1 MSDTLIVLHTAIAIL
16 AVVLLIIVGKVDP
29 VISLVIGTLY
39 LGIAAGLGFANTIE
53 TLVRGFGDIMAEVGL
68 LIGFGVLMG
77 MLLTAMGALQ
87 KLVELLLRVLGPRRL
102 PYAFSAALSTIF
114 PSIYVDVQLVLASPL
129 ARSAAPR
136 MGPNGLGMMGG
147 ALTAGILVGYVF
159 VVPGLATVAIAGLLD
174 VPLGTMLI
182 YGTLIGPPTAVLTL
196 LLYSRLLQY
205 GLWNSANDEAHFEDM
220 VLGSPDAVAEEV
232 REEGPAITT
241 TEGDPSVAEDARR
254 GAPAAVAEEIRE
266 EGPATTERHAEHHHA
281 PPLYVS
287 LLPILVALLLIAF
300 GAVAEALGLEAPVLA
315 FLGDPVFALFLGL
328 LGAYLLAWRTL
339 TKEHVEEAMHKG
351 FNATG
356 QILLITGIGGSL
368 GAVIGE
374 TGLDKILGG
383 FFSAEAGTPEL
394 VTIALAWFIA
404 AVLHLAIGSISVAAI
419 TAAGI
424 LAPILGN
431 IDVPTVVLGLA
442 IGSGALF
449 ALQVNSNF
457 FWMFETLVG
466 LTTQGTLK
474 ALTLVTSMASVVS
487 LILILVLSLFV

>member
-1 MSDTLIVLHTAIAIL
+1 MV
-16 AVVLLIIVGKVDP
+16 
-29 VISLVIGTLY
+29 
-39 LGIAAGLGFANTIE
+39 
-53 TLVRGFGDIMAEVGL
+53 EVGL

-77 MLLTAMGALQ
+77 SLLSAMGALQ
-87 KLVELLLRVLGPRRL
+87 KLVELLLRILGPRRL

-136 MGPNGLGMMGG
+136 LGRNGIAMMSGT
-147 ALTAGILVGYVF
+147 LTAGILVGYVF

-182 YGTLIGPPTAVLTL
+182 YGTLIGPPTAVLTTFI
-196 LLYSRLLQY
+196 YGRLLKY
-205 GLWNSANDEAHFEDM
+205 GLWNNAKDEAHFEDM
-220 VLGSPDAVAEEV
+220 VLGSPDAIAEEV

-241 TEGDPSVAEDARR
+241 PEGDPSVAEDARK
-254 GAPAAVAEEIRE
+254 GTPADE
-266 EGPATTERHAEHHHA
+266 TERQTAHHHT

-287 LLPILVALLLIAF
+287 LSPIVVALLLIAF
-300 GAVAEALGLEAPVLA
+300 GAVAEAIGLEAPVIK

-339 TKEHVEEAMHKG
+339 TNEHVEEAMHKG

-383 FFSAEAGTPEL
+383 FFSAEAGVPDMI
-394 VTIALAWFIA
+394 TILLAWVIA
-404 AVLHLAIGSISVAAI
+404 AILHLAIGSISVAAI

-424 LAPILGN
+424 LAPILGS

-466 LTTQGTLK
+466 LTTQGTFK

-487 LILILVLSLFV
+487 LLLILALSLVV

>member
-1 MSDTLIVLHTAIAIL
+1 MSDTLVVLHTAIAIL
-16 AVVLLIIVGKVDP
+16 AVVLLIVVAKVDP

-39 LGIAAGLGFANTIE
+39 LGVAAGLGFADTIG
-53 TLVRGFGDIMAEVGL
+53 TLVQGFADIMGEVGL

-77 MLLTAMGALQ
+77 MLFTAMGALQ
-87 KLVELLLRVLGPRRL
+87 KLVELLLRILGPRKL
-102 PYAFSAALSTIF
+102 PYAFSAALCTIF

-136 MGPNGLGMMGG
+136 IGRNGLALMGG

-182 YGTLIGPPTAVLTL
+182 YGTLIGPPTAVITVF
-196 LLYSRLLQY
+196 LYNRLLQF
-205 GLWNSANDEAHFEDM
+205 GLWNNAKDEAHFEDM

-232 REEGPAITT
+232 REEGPA
-241 TEGDPSVAEDARR
+241 A
-254 GAPAAVAEEIRE
+254 
-266 EGPATTERHAEHHHA
+266 TERQPAHHHT

-287 LLPILVALLLIAF
+287 LSPIVVALLLIAF
-300 GAVAEALGLEAPVLA
+300 GAVAEALGLEAPLIA

-339 TKEHVEEAMHKG
+339 TKEHVEDAMHKG

-383 FFSAEAGTPEL
+383 LFSAEAGTPAL
-394 VTIALAWFIA
+394 LTILLAWFIA

-424 LAPILGN
+424 LAPILGS

-457 FWMFETLVG
+457 FWMFESLVG

-474 ALTLVTSMASVVS
+474 SLTLVTSMASVVS
-487 LILILVLSLFV
+487 LILILVLSLVV

>member
-39 LGIAAGLGFANTIE
+39 LGVAAGLGFADTIG
-53 TLVRGFGDIMAEVGL
+53 TLVQGFGDIMAEVGL

-77 MLLTAMGALQ
+77 SLLTAMGALQ
-87 KLVELLLRVLGPRRL
+87 KLVELLLRILGPRRL

-114 PSIYVDVQLVLASPL
+114 PAIYVDVQLVLSSPL

-136 MGPNGLGMMGG
+136 IGRNGLALMAGT
-147 ALTAGILVGYVF
+147 LTAGILVGYVF
-159 VVPGLATVAIAGLLD
+159 VVPGLGTVAIAGLLD

-182 YGTLIGPPTAVLTL
+182 YGTLIGPPTAVLTTFI
-196 LLYSRLLQY
+196 YSRVLRY
-205 GLWNSANDEAHFEDM
+205 GLWNEAKDEAHFEDM
-220 VLGSPDAVAEEV
+220 PEESAAAAEEV
-232 REEGPAITT
+232 REEGPAVTT
-241 TEGDPSVAEDARR
+241 PEGDPSVSEDAKEGTP
-254 GAPAAVAEEIRE
+254 GATEERQT
-266 EGPATTERHAEHHHA
+266 AQHT

-300 GAVAEALGLEAPVLA
+300 GAVAEAAGLEAPVIA

-328 LGAYLLAWRTL
+328 LGAYLLAWRMMGN
-339 TKEHVEEAMHKG
+339 EHVEDAMHKG

-394 VTIALAWFIA
+394 VTLLLAWFIA

-431 IDVPTVVLGLA
+431 IEVPTVLLGLA

-457 FWMFETLVG
+457 FWMFETLLG

-474 ALTLVTSMASVVS
+474 SLTLVTSMASVVS
-487 LILILVLSLFV
+487 LGLILALSLVV

>member
-1 MSDTLIVLHTAIAIL
+1 MSDTLIVLHTTIAII

-39 LGIAAGLGFANTIE
+39 LGVAAGLGFADTIG

-77 MLLTAMGALQ
+77 SLLTAMGALQ
-87 KLVELLLRVLGPRRL
+87 KLVELLLRIFGRRL
-102 PYAFSAALSTIF
+102 PYAFSAALSSIF
-114 PSIYVDVQLVLASPL
+114 PAIYVDVQLVLASPL

-136 MGPNGLGMMGG
+136 MGQNGLALMAGT
-147 ALTAGILVGYVF
+147 LTAGILVGYVF
-159 VVPGLATVAIAGLLD
+159 VVPGLGTVGIAGLLE

-182 YGTLIGPPTAVLTL
+182 YGTLIGPPTAVLTTF
-196 LLYSRLLQY
+196 LYSRVLKY
-205 GLWNSANDEAHFEDM
+205 GLWNEAKDEAHFEDM
-220 VLGSPDAVAEEV
+220 PEETLAAAEEV
-232 REEGPAITT
+232 REEGPAVTT
-241 TEGDPSVAEDARR
+241 PEGNPSVSEDAKK
-254 GAPAAVAEEIRE
+254 GTPTATEERQIAQR
-266 EGPATTERHAEHHHA
+266 T

-300 GAVAEALGLEAPVLA
+300 GAIAEAIGLEAPVIS
-315 FLGDPVFALFLGL
+315 FLGDPVFALFFGL
-328 LGAYLLAWRTL
+328 LGAYLLAWRMMGN
-339 TKEHVEEAMHKG
+339 EHVEEAMRKG

-394 VTIALAWFIA
+394 LTILLAWFIA
-404 AVLHLAIGSISVAAI
+404 AILHLAIGSISVAAI

-431 IDVPTVVLGLA
+431 IEVPTVVLGLDRK
-442 IGSGALF
+442 STRL
-449 ALQVNSNF
+449 NSSHANI
-457 FWMFETLVG
+457 
-466 LTTQGTLK
+466 
-474 ALTLVTSMASVVS
+474 S
-487 LILILVLSLFV
+487 

>member
-1 MSDTLIVLHTAIAIL
+1 MSDTLIVLHTAIAIV
-16 AVVLLIIVGKVDP
+16 AIVLLIIVGKVDP

-39 LGIAAGLGFANTIE
+39 LGVAAGLGFADTIG
-53 TLVRGFGDIMAEVGL
+53 TLVQGFGDIMAEVGL

-77 MLLTAMGALQ
+77 SLLTAMGALQ
-87 KLVELLLRVLGPRRL
+87 KLVELLVRILGPRRL
-102 PYAFSAALSTIF
+102 PYAFSAALSSIF
-114 PSIYVDVQLVLASPL
+114 PAIYVDVQLVLASPL

-136 MGPNGLGMMGG
+136 IGRNGLALMAGT
-147 ALTAGILVGYVF
+147 LTAGILVGYVF
-159 VVPGLATVAIAGLLD
+159 VVPGLGTVAIAGLLD

-182 YGTLIGPPTAVLTL
+182 YGTLIGPPTAVLTTFI
-196 LLYSRLLQY
+196 YSRVLRY
-205 GLWNSANDEAHFEDM
+205 GLWNEAKDEAHFEDM
-220 VLGSPDAVAEEV
+220 PEETLAASEEV
-232 REEGPAITT
+232 REEGPAVTRP
-241 TEGDPSVAEDARR
+241 EGDPSVSEDAKQ
-254 GAPAAVAEEIRE
+254 GTPDATEERQIAQR
-266 EGPATTERHAEHHHA
+266 T

-300 GAVAEALGLEAPVLA
+300 GAIAEAIGLEAPVIA

-328 LGAYLLAWRTL
+328 LGAYVLAWRTMGN
-339 TKEHVEEAMHKG
+339 EQAEEAMHKG

-394 VTIALAWFIA
+394 VTLLLAWFIA

-431 IDVPTVVLGLA
+431 IEVPTVLLGLA

-457 FWMFETLVG
+457 FWMFETLLG

-474 ALTLVTSMASVVS
+474 SLTLVTSMASVVS
-487 LILILVLSLFV
+487 LLLILALSLVV

>member
-1 MSDTLIVLHTAIAIL
+1 MSDTLIVLHTAIAII

-39 LGIAAGLGFANTIE
+39 LGVAAGLGFADTIG

-77 MLLTAMGALQ
+77 SLLTAMGALQ
-87 KLVELLLRVLGPRRL
+87 KLVELLLRILGPRRL
-102 PYAFSAALSTIF
+102 PYAFSAALSSIF
-114 PSIYVDVQLVLASPL
+114 PAIYVDVQLVLASPL

-136 MGPNGLGMMGG
+136 IGRNGLALMAGT
-147 ALTAGILVGYVF
+147 LTAGILVGYVF
-159 VVPGLATVAIAGLLD
+159 VVPGLGTVAIAGLLE

-182 YGTLIGPPTAVLTL
+182 YGTLIGPPTAVLTTFI
-196 LLYSRLLQY
+196 YSRVLRY
-205 GLWNSANDEAHFEDM
+205 GLWNEAKDEAHFEDM
-220 VLGSPDAVAEEV
+220 PEESAAAAEEV
-232 REEGPAITT
+232 REEGPAVTT
-241 TEGDPSVAEDARR
+241 PEGDPSVSEDAKEGTP
-254 GAPAAVAEEIRE
+254 GATEERQT
-266 EGPATTERHAEHHHA
+266 AQHT

-300 GAVAEALGLEAPVLA
+300 GAVAEAAGLEAPVIA

-328 LGAYLLAWRTL
+328 LGAYLLAWRMMGN
-339 TKEHVEEAMHKG
+339 EHVEEAMHKG

-394 VTIALAWFIA
+394 LTILLAWLIA
-404 AVLHLAIGSISVAAI
+404 AILHLAIGSISVAAI

-431 IDVPTVVLGLA
+431 IEVPTVVLGLA

-457 FWMFETLVG
+457 FWMFETLLG

-474 ALTLVTSMASVVS
+474 SLTLVTSMASVVS
-487 LILILVLSLFV
+487 LVLILALSLVV

>member
-1 MSDTLIVLHTAIAIL
+1 MSDTLIVLHTAIAI
-16 AVVLLIIVGKVDP
+16 VSIVLLIIVGKVDP

-39 LGIAAGLGFANTIE
+39 LGVAAGLGFADTIG
-53 TLVRGFGDIMAEVGL
+53 TLVQGFGDIMAEVGL

-77 MLLTAMGALQ
+77 SLLTAMGALQ
-87 KLVELLLRVLGPRRL
+87 KLVELLVRILGPRRL
-102 PYAFSAALSTIF
+102 PYAFSAALSSIF
-114 PSIYVDVQLVLASPL
+114 PAIYVDVQLVLASPL

-136 MGPNGLGMMGG
+136 IGRNGLALMAGT
-147 ALTAGILVGYVF
+147 LTAGILVGYVF
-159 VVPGLATVAIAGLLD
+159 VVPGLGTVAIAGLLD

-182 YGTLIGPPTAVLTL
+182 YGTLIGPPTAVLTTFI
-196 LLYSRLLQY
+196 YSRVLRY
-205 GLWNSANDEAHFEDM
+205 GLWNEAKDEAHFEDM
-220 VLGSPDAVAEEV
+220 PEETLAASEEV
-232 REEGPAITT
+232 REEGPAVTT
-241 TEGDPSVAEDARR
+241 PEGDPSVSEDAKK
-254 GAPAAVAEEIRE
+254 GTPDATEERQIAQR
-266 EGPATTERHAEHHHA
+266 T

-300 GAVAEALGLEAPVLA
+300 GAVAEAAGLEAPVIA

-328 LGAYLLAWRTL
+328 LGAYLLGWRTIGN
-339 TKEHVEEAMHKG
+339 EQSEEAMHKG

-394 VTIALAWFIA
+394 VTLLLAWFIA

-431 IDVPTVVLGLA
+431 IEVPTVLLGLA

-457 FWMFETLVG
+457 FWMFETLLG

-474 ALTLVTSMASVVS
+474 SLTLVTSMASVVS
-487 LILILVLSLFV
+487 LVLILALSLVV

>member
-16 AVVLLIIVGKVDP
+16 VIVLLIVVAKVDP

-39 LGIAAGLGFANTIE
+39 LGVAAGLGFADTIG
-53 TLVRGFGDIMAEVGL
+53 TFVQGFGDIMAEVGL

-77 MLLTAMGALQ
+77 TLLTAMGALQ
-87 KLVELLLRVLGPRRL
+87 KLVELLVRILGPRRL

-136 MGPNGLGMMGG
+136 LGRNGLAMMSG

-159 VVPGLATVAIAGLLD
+159 VVPGLGTVAIAGLLD

-182 YGTLIGPPTAVLTL
+182 YGTLIGPPTAVLTTFI
-196 LLYSRLLQY
+196 YGRLLKY
-205 GLWNSANDEAHFEDM
+205 GLWNNAKDEAHFEDM
-220 VLGSPDAVAEEV
+220 VLGSPDAVAEEA

-241 TEGDPSVAEDARR
+241 PEGDPSVAEDARA
-254 GAPAAVAEEIRE
+254 GTPAATEERQT
-266 EGPATTERHAEHHHA
+266 AHHS

-287 LLPILVALLLIAF
+287 LLPILVALLFIAF
-300 GAVAEALGLEAPVLA
+300 GAIAEAAGLKSPVIA

-339 TKEHVEEAMHKG
+339 SNEHVEDAMHKG

-383 FFSAEAGTPEL
+383 FFSAEAGTPDMI
-394 VTIALAWFIA
+394 TIVLAWVIA
-404 AVLHLAIGSISVAAI
+404 AILHLAIGSISVASI

-424 LAPILGN
+424 LAPILGS

-466 LTTQGTLK
+466 LTTQGTFK
-474 ALTLVTSMASVVS
+474 ALTLVTAMSSVVS
-487 LILILVLSLFV
+487 LLLILALSLVV

>member
-1 MSDTLIVLHTAIAIL
+1 MSDTLVVLHTAIAIL
-16 AVVLLIIVGKVDP
+16 AVVLLIVAAKVDP

-39 LGIAAGLGFANTIE
+39 LGLAAGLGFGGTIG

-77 MLLTAMGALQ
+77 SLLTAMGALQ
-87 KLVELLLRVLGPRRL
+87 KLVELLLRVFGPRRL
-102 PYAFSAALSTIF
+102 PYGFSAALSTVF
-114 PSIYVDVQLVLASPL
+114 PAIYVDVQLVLSSPL

-136 MGPNGLGMMGG
+136 IGRDGLAMMGG

-159 VVPGLATVAIAGLLD
+159 VVPGLGTVAIAGLLG
-174 VPLGTMLI
+174 VPLGTMLV
-182 YGTLIGPPTAVLTL
+182 YGTLVGPPTAVLTTFI
-196 LLYSRLLQY
+196 YGRLLRY
-205 GLWNSANDEAHFEDM
+205 GLWNGAKDETHVEDM
-220 VLGSPDAVAEEV
+220 PEETLAAAEEV
-232 REEGPAITT
+232 REESPDA
-241 TEGDPSVAEDARR
+241 TEQR
-254 GAPAAVAEEIRE
+254 PAAHRS
-266 EGPATTERHAEHHHA
+266 

-300 GAVAEALGLEAPVLA
+300 GAVAEAVGLESPVLA
-315 FLGDPVFALFLGL
+315 FLGDPVFALFVGL

-339 TKEHVEEAMHKG
+339 TKEHVEEAMGKG

-383 FFSAEAGTPEL
+383 FFSAEAGTPAL
-394 VTIALAWFIA
+394 LTILLAWLIA

-424 LAPILGN
+424 LAPILGS
-431 IDVPTVVLGLA
+431 IEVPAVVLGLA

-457 FWMFETLVG
+457 FWMFQTLLG

-474 ALTLVTSMASVVS
+474 SLTLVTSMASVVS
-487 LILILVLSLFV
+487 LLLILALSLVV

>member
-1 MSDTLIVLHTAIAIL
+1 MSDTLIVLHTAIAII
-16 AVVLLIIVGKVDP
+16 AIILLIVVVRVDP

-39 LGIAAGLGFANTIE
+39 LGLAAGLGFEDTVG
-53 TLVRGFGDIMAEVGL
+53 TLAQGFGDIMAEVGL
-68 LIGFGVLMG
+68 LIGFGVLLG
-77 MLLTAMGALQ
+77 SLLIAMGALQ
-87 KLVELLLRVLGPRRL
+87 KLVELLLRLLGPRRL

-114 PSIYVDVQLVLASPL
+114 PAIYVDVQLVLAAPL

-136 MGPNGLGMMGG
+136 MSRDGLAMMGG
-147 ALTAGILVGYVF
+147 TLTAGILVGYVF
-159 VVPGLATVAIAGLLD
+159 VVPGLGTVAIAGLLG

-182 YGTLIGPPTAVLTL
+182 YGTLIGPPTAVLTTFI
-196 LLYSRLLQY
+196 YGRLLKY
-205 GLWNSANDEAHFEDM
+205 GLWNAGKDEAHDEE
-220 VLGSPDAVAEEV
+220 AEE
-232 REEGPAITT
+232 ESPAV
-241 TEGDPSVAEDARR
+241 TEQQRVEN
-254 GAPAAVAEEIRE
+254 
-266 EGPATTERHAEHHHA
+266 T

-300 GAVAEALGLEAPVLA
+300 GAIAEAAGLKSPVVA
-315 FLGDPVFALFLGL
+315 FFGDPVFALFVGL

-339 TKEHVEEAMHKG
+339 ANEQLEESMNDG

-383 FFSAEAGTPEL
+383 FFSAEAGTPGVL
-394 VTIALAWFIA
+394 TILLAWLIA

-424 LAPILGN
+424 LAPIMSSLE
-431 IDVPTVVLGLA
+431 VPTVVIGLA

-457 FWMFETLVG
+457 FWMFQTLLG

-474 ALTLVTSMASVVS
+474 ALTFVTALASVVS
-487 LILILVLSLFV
+487 LVLILVLSLVV

>member
-16 AVVLLIIVGKVDP
+16 AIVLLIVVAKVDP

-39 LGIAAGLGFANTIE
+39 LGVAAGLGFADTIG
-53 TLVRGFGDIMAEVGL
+53 TLVQGFGDIMAEVGL

-77 MLLTAMGALQ
+77 TLLTAMGALQ
-87 KLVELLLRVLGPRRL
+87 KLVELLLRILGPRRL
-102 PYAFSAALSTIF
+102 PYAFSAALSSIF
-114 PSIYVDVQLVLASPL
+114 PAIYVDVQLVLASPL

-136 MGPNGLGMMGG
+136 MGRNGLAMMGG
-147 ALTAGILVGYVF
+147 TLTAGILVGYVF
-159 VVPGLATVAIAGLLD
+159 VVPGLGTVAIAGLLD

-182 YGTLIGPPTAVLTL
+182 YGTLIGPPTAVLTTFI
-196 LLYSRLLQY
+196 YSRVLKY
-205 GLWNSANDEAHFEDM
+205 GLWNEAKDEAHYEDM
-220 VLGSPDAVAEEV
+220 ALGSPDAVAEEAS
-232 REEGPAITT
+232 EEGPGISTP
-241 TEGDPSVAEDARR
+241 EGRQTA
-254 GAPAAVAEEIRE
+254 
-266 EGPATTERHAEHHHA
+266 HHS

-287 LLPILVALLLIAF
+287 LLPILVALLLIAL
-300 GAVAEALGLEAPVLA
+300 GAIAEAAGLEPPVIA

-339 TKEHVEEAMHKG
+339 SNEHVEDAMHKG

-394 VTIALAWFIA
+394 VTILLAWLIA
-404 AVLHLAIGSISVAAI
+404 AILHLAIGSISVAAI

-424 LAPILGN
+424 LAPILGS
-431 IDVPTVVLGLA
+431 IEVPTVVIGLA

-457 FWMFETLVG
+457 FWMFETLLG
-466 LTTQGTLK
+466 LTTRGTLK
-474 ALTLVTSMASVVS
+474 ALTLVTAMASVVS
-487 LILILVLSLFV
+487 LLLILALSLLV

>member
-1 MSDTLIVLHTAIAIL
+1 MSDTLIVLHTAIAII
-16 AVVLLIIVGKVDP
+16 VIVLLIVVAKVDP

-39 LGIAAGLGFANTIE
+39 LGVAAGLGFEDTIG
-53 TLVRGFGDIMAEVGL
+53 TFVQGFGDIMAEVGL

-77 MLLTAMGALQ
+77 TLLTAMGALQ
-87 KLVELLLRVLGPRRL
+87 KLVELLLRILGPRRL
-102 PYAFSAALSTIF
+102 PYAFSAALTTIF
-114 PSIYVDVQLVLASPL
+114 PAIYVDVQLVLASPL

-136 MGPNGLGMMGG
+136 MGNNGLGMMSGT
-147 ALTAGILVGYVF
+147 LTAGILVGYVF
-159 VVPGLATVAIAGLLD
+159 VVPGLGTVAIAGLLD

-182 YGTLIGPPTAVLTL
+182 YGTVIGLPTAVLTTFIYGQL
-196 LLYSRLLQY
+196 LKR
-205 GLWNSANDEAHFEDM
+205 GLWNNAKDEAHFEDM

-232 REEGPAITT
+232 REEGRDVATP
-241 TEGDPSVAEDARR
+241 EGDPSVAEDARK
-254 GAPAAVAEEIRE
+254 GTPEA
-266 EGPATTERHAEHHHA
+266 TERQTEHHS

-287 LLPILVALLLIAF
+287 LLPIVVALLLIAF
-300 GAVAEALGLEAPVLA
+300 GAVADAAGVKSPVIA

-339 TKEHVEEAMHKG
+339 TNEHVEDAMHKG

-383 FFSAEAGTPEL
+383 FFSAEAGTPDL
-394 VTIALAWFIA
+394 LTISLAWLIA
-404 AVLHLAIGSISVAAI
+404 AILHLAIGSISVAAI

-424 LAPILGN
+424 LAPILTS
-431 IDVPTVVLGLA
+431 IEVPTVVLGLA

-457 FWMFETLVG
+457 FWMFVTLLG
-466 LTTQGTLK
+466 LTTQGTFK
-474 ALTLVTSMASVVS
+474 ALTLVTAMASVVS
-487 LILILVLSLFV
+487 LILILALSLVV

>member
-1 MSDTLIVLHTAIAIL
+1 MSDTLIVLHTAIAIV
-16 AVVLLIIVGKVDP
+16 AIVLLIIVGKVDP

-39 LGIAAGLGFANTIE
+39 LGVAAGLGFADTIG
-53 TLVRGFGDIMAEVGL
+53 TLVQGFGDIMAEVGL

-77 MLLTAMGALQ
+77 SLLTAMGALQ
-87 KLVELLLRVLGPRRL
+87 KLVELLVRILGPRRL
-102 PYAFSAALSTIF
+102 PYAFSAALSSIF
-114 PSIYVDVQLVLASPL
+114 PAIYVDVQLVLASPL

-136 MGPNGLGMMGG
+136 IGRNGLALMAGT
-147 ALTAGILVGYVF
+147 LTAGILVGYVF
-159 VVPGLATVAIAGLLD
+159 VVPGLGTVAIAGLLD

-182 YGTLIGPPTAVLTL
+182 YGTLIGPPTAVLTTFI
-196 LLYSRLLQY
+196 YSRVLRY
-205 GLWNSANDEAHFEDM
+205 GLWNEAKDEAHFEDM
-220 VLGSPDAVAEEV
+220 PEETLAASEEV
-232 REEGPAITT
+232 REEGPAVTMP
-241 TEGDPSVAEDARR
+241 EGDPSVSEDAKK
-254 GAPAAVAEEIRE
+254 GTPDATEERQIAQR
-266 EGPATTERHAEHHHA
+266 T

-300 GAVAEALGLEAPVLA
+300 GAVAEAAGLEAPVIA

-328 LGAYLLAWRTL
+328 LGAYLLGWRTIGN
-339 TKEHVEEAMHKG
+339 EQSEEAMHKG

-394 VTIALAWFIA
+394 VTLLLAWFIA

-431 IDVPTVVLGLA
+431 IEVPTVLLGLA

-457 FWMFETLVG
+457 FWMFETLLG

-474 ALTLVTSMASVVS
+474 SLTLVTSMASVVS
-487 LILILVLSLFV
+487 LVLILALSLVV

>member
-1 MSDTLIVLHTAIAIL
+1 MSDTLIVLHTAIAII

-39 LGIAAGLGFANTIE
+39 LGVAAGLGFADTIG
-53 TLVRGFGDIMAEVGL
+53 TLVQGFGDIMAEVGL

-77 MLLTAMGALQ
+77 SLLTAMGALQ
-87 KLVELLLRVLGPRRL
+87 KLVELLVRILGPRRL
-102 PYAFSAALSTIF
+102 PYAFSAALSSIF
-114 PSIYVDVQLVLASPL
+114 PAIYVDVQLVLASPL

-136 MGPNGLGMMGG
+136 IGRNGLALMAGT
-147 ALTAGILVGYVF
+147 LTAGILVGYVF
-159 VVPGLATVAIAGLLD
+159 VVPGLGTVAIAGLLN

-182 YGTLIGPPTAVLTL
+182 YGTLIGPPTAVLTTFI
-196 LLYSRLLQY
+196 YSRVLKY
-205 GLWNSANDEAHFEDM
+205 GLWNEAKDEAHFEDM
-220 VLGSPDAVAEEV
+220 PEETLAASEEV
-232 REEGPAITT
+232 REEGPAVTRP
-241 TEGDPSVAEDARR
+241 EGDPSVSEDAKQ
-254 GAPAAVAEEIRE
+254 GTPDATEERQIAQR
-266 EGPATTERHAEHHHA
+266 T

-300 GAVAEALGLEAPVLA
+300 GAIAEAIGLEAPVIA

-328 LGAYLLAWRTL
+328 LGAYLLGWRTIGN
-339 TKEHVEEAMHKG
+339 EQSEEAMHKG

-394 VTIALAWFIA
+394 VTLLLAWFIA

-431 IDVPTVVLGLA
+431 IEVPTVLLGLA

-457 FWMFETLVG
+457 FWMFETLLG

-474 ALTLVTSMASVVS
+474 SLTLVTSMASVVS
-487 LILILVLSLFV
+487 LGLILALSLVV

>member
-16 AVVLLIIVGKVDP
+16 VIVLLIVVAKVDP

-39 LGIAAGLGFANTIE
+39 LGVAAGLGFGNTIE
-53 TLVRGFGDIMAEVGL
+53 TLVQGFADIMGEVGL

-77 MLLTAMGALQ
+77 TLLTAMGALQ
-87 KLVELLLRVLGPRRL
+87 KLVELLLRILGPRRL

-136 MGPNGLGMMGG
+136 LGRHGLALMSG

-159 VVPGLATVAIAGLLD
+159 VVPGLGTVLIAGLLD

-182 YGTLIGPPTAVLTL
+182 YGTLIGPPTAVLTTFI
-196 LLYSRLLQY
+196 YGRLLKY
-205 GLWNSANDEAHFEDM
+205 GLWNNAKDEAHFEDM
-220 VLGSPDAVAEEV
+220 VLGSPDAIAEEV

-241 TEGDPSVAEDARR
+241 PEGDPSVAEDARK
-254 GAPAAVAEEIRE
+254 GTPADEAERQT
-266 EGPATTERHAEHHHA
+266 AHHHT

-287 LLPILVALLLIAF
+287 LSPIVVALLLIAF
-300 GAVAEALGLEAPVLA
+300 GAVAEAFGLEAPVIK

-339 TKEHVEEAMHKG
+339 TNEHVEEAMHKG

-383 FFSAEAGTPEL
+383 FFSAEAGVPDMI
-394 VTIALAWFIA
+394 TILLACVIA
-404 AVLHLAIGSISVAAI
+404 AILHLAIGSISVAAI

-424 LAPILGN
+424 LAPILGS

-466 LTTQGTLK
+466 LTTQGTFK

-487 LILILVLSLFV
+487 LLLILALSLVV

>member
-1 MSDTLIVLHTAIAIL
+1 MSDTLIVLHTAIAII
-16 AVVLLIIVGKVDP
+16 AIVLLIVVAKVDP
-29 VISLVIGTLY
+29 VPSLVIGTLY
-39 LGIAAGLGFANTIE
+39 LGVAAGLGFGDTIG

-87 KLVELLLRVLGPRRL
+87 KLVELLLRILGPRRL
-102 PYAFSAALSTIF
+102 PYALSAALSTIF

-136 MGPNGLGMMGG
+136 IGRNGLALMGG

-159 VVPGLATVAIAGLLD
+159 VVPGLGTVAIAGLLE

-182 YGTLIGPPTAVLTL
+182 YGTLIGLPTAVLTTFI
-196 LLYSRLLQY
+196 YSRLLKY
-205 GLWNSANDEAHFEDM
+205 GLWNEAKDEAHFEDM

-241 TEGDPSVAEDARR
+241 PEGDPSVAEDARK
-254 GAPAAVAEEIRE
+254 GTPAA
-266 EGPATTERHAEHHHA
+266 TERETAHHS
-281 PPLYVS
+281 PPLFVS
-287 LLPILVALLLIAF
+287 LLPIVVALVLIAF
-300 GAVAEALGLEAPVLA
+300 GAVAEATGLEAGVIA

-383 FFSAEAGTPEL
+383 FFSAEAGTPDL
-394 VTIALAWFIA
+394 VTIVLAWLIA
-404 AVLHLAIGSISVAAI
+404 AILHLAIGSISVAAI

-424 LAPILGN
+424 LAPILGG
-431 IDVPTVVLGLA
+431 IEVPTVVLGLA

-457 FWMFETLVG
+457 FWMFQTLVG

-487 LILILVLSLFV
+487 LLLILALSFVV